1 MATTTMLASS
11 TRTRI
16 VHFDNECVIIPEPER
31 RRNLPKLVTKSYSL
45 PLWKRR
51 VSPSPVVPATELDAL
66 AASAETAAEGHVV
79 VKLPLP
85 RYVAS
90 AIGPP
95 RIPSS
100 R

>member
-1 MATTTMLASS
+1 MATTTMFAS
-11 TRTRI
+11 TPTRI

-31 RRNLPKLVTKSYSL
+31 RRNRPKLVTKSYSL

-51 VSPSPVVPATELDAL
+51 VSPSLVVPAAELDAL
-66 AASAETAAEGHVV
+66 AASAETAVEGHVV

-85 RYVAS
+85 RYAAF